1 MYPNDFYLAP
11 EELFRLGNTSSP
23 KLSHVRAREINVTEI
38 NGIIVIIANG
48 KGSTN
53 PPWPAGYSV
62 FRQTLDRQTA

>member
-53 PPWPAGYSV
+53 PP
-62 FRQTLDRQTA
+62 